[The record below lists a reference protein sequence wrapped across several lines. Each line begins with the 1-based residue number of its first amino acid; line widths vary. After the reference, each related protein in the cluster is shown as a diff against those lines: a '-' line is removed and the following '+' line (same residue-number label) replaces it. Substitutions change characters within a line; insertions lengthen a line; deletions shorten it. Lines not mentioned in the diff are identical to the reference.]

1 MNGDLRRRNRHA
13 ISLIR
18 LVFEAPLNVDAI
30 PDPNVFLGDLRLKIS
45 QRQSVPIRTLFLLGV
60 GELTA
65 VRGE

>member
-18 LVFEAPLNVDAI
+18 LVFEAALDVDAI
-30 PDPNVFLGDLRLKIS
+30 ADPSVFLGELRLKMP
-45 QRQSVPIRTLFLLGV
+45 QRQPVPIGTLFLLGI
-60 GELTA
+60 GGLTA